1 MSYGP
6 ELILDLFDCDIAT
19 FNRKS
24 LRDFGKAIC
33 KEIGMT
39 PHKFR
44 SEPWD
49 DDGVAPEEC
58 QVEPDKKG
66 YTAIQFL
73 MESSIL
79 IHTLELKKLALINIF
94 SCKEFDCAKAASF
107 TKEWFGAQKI
117 TTKFHTRG

>member
-1 MSYGP
+1 MYGP
-6 ELILDLFDCDIAT
+6 ELILDLHECDIKT

-24 LRDFGKAIC
+24 LRDFGRALC

-39 PHKFR
+39 AHKFK

-58 QVEPDKKG
+58 QAKPETKG

-79 IHTLELKKLALINIF
+79 IHTLELKKLAMINIF
-94 SCKEFDCAKAASF
+94 SCKEFDRNKAKQF
-107 TKEWFGAQKI
+107 TKNWFRAKRVKSRLI
-117 TTKFHTRG
+117 KRG

>member
-1 MSYGP
+1 MYGP
-6 ELILDLFDCDIAT
+6 ELILDLFDCDVST

-24 LRDFGKAIC
+24 LRDFGRALC

-49 DDGVAPEEC
+49 DDGVTAEEC
-58 QVEPDKKG
+58 QVKPETKG

-94 SCKEFDCAKAASF
+94 SCKSFETDTAAEF
-107 TKEWFGAQKI
+107 TKKWFGAKRI
-117 TTKFHTRG
+117 TARFLERG